1 MRPFT
6 LLALLML
13 WSAAAQ
19 AQTAPPP
26 AAPALDN
33 RGTAEDQKAC
43 DKDAQRLC
51 RPVLSDGDFAVLG
64 CLRENRVKL
73 SRACQGV
80 LTKYG
85 Q

>member
-1 MRPFT
+1 MKPFT
-6 LLALLML
+6 LLAILALC
-13 WSAAAQ
+13 SATAQ
-19 AQTAPPP
+19 AQTTAP
-26 AAPALDN
+26 APALDN